1 MNTIDDLLRIVRE
14 NEEVRAALRRELLTD
29 EVLELPTQFA
39 AMLETQNRMLDELAE
54 TRKTQNS
61 MLEDIADLRETQ
73 RSILETQNSML
84 EEQKEA
90 RGDIKALH
98 EMYRRQH
105 DAYGRFRGIHAEKT
119 AKKGVSHVAED
130 LAGLR
135 GMRRLRMRNLDT
147 AELSDILFNRNPEAL
162 DNLDIRDRG
171 WLTFVNADMIVEVT
185 QRNDAESAFYIAL
198 ESSYTGDQDD
208 LLRATDHAK
217 ILRCATGQDA
227 YAVVASVRMAPN
239 IIGRFFND
247 IAWFFDS
254 GDEEAAF
261 WYQLRVDE
269 A

>member
-1 MNTIDDLLRIVRE
+1 MSTIDDLLRIVRE
-14 NEEVRAALRRELLTD
+14 NEEFRATLRRELLTD
-29 EVLELPTQFA
+29 ELLELPTQFA
-39 AMLETQNRMLDELAE
+39 ELRQTQNSMLETQNRILDELAE
-54 TRKTQNS
+54 TRK
-61 MLEDIADLRETQ
+61 A
-73 RSILETQNSML
+73 QNSML

-90 RGDIKALH
+90 RRDIKALH

-119 AKKGVSHVAED
+119 AKRGISHVAED

-162 DNLDIRDRG
+162 DALDIRDRG

-261 WYQLRVDE
+261 WYQLSVDE
-269 A
+269 P